1 MGVGSKISGGEKKGT
16 ERGQLEGLHSPP
28 VSGVCST
35 ARGGRSD
42 FAQALPCRKTKTACF
57 WCRSSP
63 MSSPQHS
70 QQQRPG
76 AAVTAGSWG
85 SVPRAAGKP
94 QGARGCEALGKKT
107 EVQQEKA
114 AKPPA
119 GAKSS
124 V

>member
-1 MGVGSKISGGEKKGT
+1 
-16 ERGQLEGLHSPP
+16 
-28 VSGVCST
+28 
-35 ARGGRSD
+35 
-42 FAQALPCRKTKTACF
+42 
-57 WCRSSP
+57 